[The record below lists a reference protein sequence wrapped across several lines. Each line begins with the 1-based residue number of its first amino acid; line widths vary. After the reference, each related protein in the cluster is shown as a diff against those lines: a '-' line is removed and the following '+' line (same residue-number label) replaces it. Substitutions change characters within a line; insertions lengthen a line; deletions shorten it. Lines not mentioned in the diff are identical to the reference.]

1 MSSSPCL
8 LALLQSTSVTTGV
21 MRVLQKESCVY
32 HGDIVETV
40 YICQAA
46 FQQVQVIE
54 NPTRLMKGMYLVM
67 ILKSQ

>member
-40 YICQAA
+40 YICYTSYRKPNSTHERNV
-46 FQQVQVIE
+46 FGYDTE
-54 NPTRLMKGMYLVM
+54 KPVM
-67 ILKSQ
+67 